1 MTREELILLSD
12 RMKNAV
18 PTLRS
23 ADTRTRAL
31 SAMAEGLVKESAY
44 ILEEN
49 KKDLAAAEKNGVKK
63 AMIDRLTLTHE
74 RILAIADAVK
84 AVNGLREPLGLR
96 STYRHQNG
104 MTIEKHAVPLGV
116 IAMIYEAR
124 PNVTADAAA
133 LAVKSGNAVLLRG
146 GKEAYNTNACMVEV
160 LRSALR
166 TVGVD
171 ENAVSLLHDLSH
183 ETVDVLLSLRG
194 HIDLV
199 IPRGGKN
206 LIRSVVEKAAVPV
219 IETGAGNCHVYVD
232 KDADL
237 RMATEILYNAKVSR
251 PSVCNAAESLLVHR
265 VVAKE
270 FLPMAKASLD
280 RATVEWR
287 GDAETLAILPD
298 ITPATEEDYATEYN
312 DYILSVKVVDSVGEA
327 VAHINRYGTGHSEA
341 IVTACDATAEYFMAQ
356 VDCAAVY
363 RNASTRFTDGG
374 EFGLGAEIGISTQKL
389 HVRGPFA
396 AEALTTTQYRILG
409 NGETR

>member
-1 MTREELILLSD
+1 MTRDELILLCD
-12 RMKNAV
+12 GMKKAV
-18 PTLRS
+18 PTLRN

-31 SAMAEGLVKESAY
+31 SAMAKALVSETSR
-44 ILEEN
+44 ILAEN
-49 KKDLAAAEKNGVKK
+49 KKDLDFAKENGVKT
-63 AMIDRLTLTHE
+63 AMIDRLTLTKE
-74 RILAIADAVK
+74 RIAAIADAVC
-84 AVNGLREPLGLR
+84 AVNDLPEPLGVR
-96 STYRHQNG
+96 STYHHKNG
-104 MTIEKHAVPLGV
+104 MRIEKHAVPLGV

-146 GKEAYNTNACMVEV
+146 GKEAYRTNAAMVEV
-160 LRSALR
+160 LRAALR

-171 ENAVSLLHDLSH
+171 ENAVSLLQDLSH
-183 ETVDVLLSLRG
+183 ETVDTLLSLRG

-206 LIRSVVEKAAVPV
+206 LIKSVVEKAAVPV
-219 IETGAGNCHVYVD
+219 IETGAGNCHIYVD
-232 KDADL
+232 RAADL
-237 RMATEILYNAKVSR
+237 NMATEILYNAKVSR
-251 PSVCNAAESLLVHR
+251 PSVCNAAESLLVDR
-265 VVAKE
+265 AVAKE

-280 RATVEWR
+280 RASVEWR
-287 GDAETLAILPD
+287 GDTETCAILPT
-298 ITPATEEDYATEYN
+298 IAVATEEDYATEYN
-312 DYILSVKVVDSVGEA
+312 DYILSVKIVDGVEDA
-327 VAHINRYGTGHSEA
+327 VSHINRYGTGHSEA
-341 IVTACDATAEYFMAQ
+341 IVTADDAAAEYFMTQ

-396 AEALTTTQYRILG
+396 AEALTTTQYRVLG

>member
-1 MTREELILLSD
+1 MTREELILLLGD
-12 RMKNAV
+12 MKKAV
-18 PTLRS
+18 PTLR
-23 ADTRTRAL
+23 DCETRTRAL
-31 SAMAEGLVKESAY
+31 SAMAAALVENADR
-44 ILEEN
+44 ILAEN
-49 KKDLAAAEKNGVKK
+49 KRDLDAAAENGVKS
-63 AMIDRLTLTHE
+63 AMIDRLTLTRE
-74 RILAIADAVK
+74 RIAAIASAVED
-84 AVNGLREPLGLR
+84 VNALPEPLGVR
-96 STYRHQNG
+96 STYRHKNG
-104 MTIEKHAVPLGV
+104 TTIEKHAVPLGV

-146 GKEAYNTNACMVEV
+146 GKEAYRTNAAMVTV
-160 LRSALR
+160 LREALR
-166 TVGVD
+166 RVGVD

-183 ETVDVLLSLRG
+183 DTVDTLLSLRG
-194 HIDLV
+194 HVDLV

-219 IETGAGNCHVYVD
+219 IETGAGNCHIYVD
-232 KDADL
+232 AAADL
-237 RMATEILYNAKVSR
+237 AMATEVLYNAKVSR
-251 PSVCNAAESLLVHR
+251 PSVCNAAETLLVHR
-265 VVAKE
+265 AVAKD

-280 RATVEWR
+280 RASVEWR
-287 GDAETLAILPD
+287 GDAEARAILGD
-298 ITPATEEDYATEYN
+298 INAATEEDYATEYN
-312 DYILSVKVVDSVGEA
+312 DYILSVKVVSDVKEA
-327 VAHINRYGTGHSEA
+327 VSHIARYGTGHSEA
-341 IVTACDATAEYFMAQ
+341 ILTRDDAIAEYFMTQ